1 MFTKPR
7 KIRFQLSYKKD
18 AVERHQKMER
28 VIMDKMGIWTKS
40 DAIKSSLS
48 NTYKSIHKPDLLF
61 LRWILLNQEDFLWE
75 MNTYK
80 RLYSSRTFIKSSR
93 KYPDLRL
100 NDSGVTWKGMEVYFF
115 LTSKS

>member
-40 DAIKSSLS
+40 DAIKFLIR
-48 NTYKSIHKPDLLF
+48 NTHKSTQKPDLLF
-61 LRWILLNQEDFLWE
+61 LRLILLTQGDFFHEKFSVL
-75 MNTYK
+75 N
-80 RLYSSRTFIKSSR
+80 SFI
-93 KYPDLRL
+93 PPELL
-100 NDSGVTWKGMEVYFF
+100 
-115 LTSKS
+115 